1 LSSGATPDQAENLGA
16 MGLGPAFAIE
26 SFENQQ
32 TGFIDLALSGQL
44 TGLLKQLL
52 RLGDQLL
59 TLIKQ

>member
-1 LSSGATPDQAENLGA
+1 MSLGST
-16 MGLGPAFAIE
+16 FAIE

-32 TGFIDLALSGQL
+32 TGFSDLALSGEL
-44 TGLLKQLL
+44 TGLLKKLL

>member
-1 LSSGATPDQAENLGA
+1 
-16 MGLGPAFAIE
+16 MGLGSAFAIE

-32 TGFIDLALSGQL
+32 TGFIDLALSGKL